1 RGDHG
6 SLDDFREA
14 ALHPRRARRGRA
26 RRGVVAPCRKVVPMT
41 FRFRKLYADVVSD
54 DGTVTIVYLTWLE
67 LWGARFASAGVERY
81 GSDGGREVQ
90 QARPQAGQFHPASVD
105 DGWGVLLE
113 RPSVDLVVRSPSA
126 TSSWR
131 PSG

>member
-1 RGDHG
+1 MQRRSAHAVVAPRSRGDHG

-26 RRGVVAPCRKVVPMT
+26 RRCVVAPCRKVVPMT

-81 GSDGGREVQ
+81 GSDGCPG
-90 QARPQAGQFHPASVD
+90 
-105 DGWGVLLE
+105 
-113 RPSVDLVVRSPSA
+113 VRSEERRA
-126 TSSWR
+126 
-131 PSG
+131 G

>member
-1 RGDHG
+1 MQRRSAHAVVASRSRGDHG

-26 RRGVVAPCRKVVPMT
+26 RAAGMAPRRKVVPMT

-81 GSDGGREVQ
+81 GSDGGRDVQ
-90 QARPQAGQFHPASVD
+90 HAPPQAGQFNPDSVG
-105 DGWGVLLE
+105 DGTRVAPE
-113 RPSVDLVVRSPSA
+113 PPNR
-126 TSSWR
+126 
-131 PSG
+131 